1 MSAFENPPLL
11 CESYVEDSRQHFIKV
26 SCPWPTSLH
35 IYGTK
40 SWEPNTASLQC
51 NGNNNTI
58 CAQNRTPLTRN
69 VYTTIGQLLE
79 RIDAAES
86 LLIETTVVENCTFA
100 SNAALDVWKD
110 TCEHNQL
117 RTSLMGAWITC
128 TIVAACALGLAPL
141 LLIVVR
147 GLAPSGISQV
157 DVVYGPGENPQN
169 FVSWISHINI
179 RCSS

>member
-1 MSAFENPPLL
+1 
-11 CESYVEDSRQHFIKV
+11 
-26 SCPWPTSLH
+26 
-35 IYGTK
+35 
-40 SWEPNTASLQC
+40 
-51 NGNNNTI
+51 
-58 CAQNRTPLTRN
+58 

-79 RIDAAES
+79 RIDAAEI

-157 DVVYGPGENPQN
+157 DVVYGPGAHFQN

-179 RCSS
+179 RRSS